1 MQQYIPFV
9 IVTIV
14 SFLLA
19 TFFILRGVKQKSVNF
34 IIIAVLCL
42 AISIGSIV
50 WMGVLAYRSFSNK
63 VKKEMNEH
71 LKPRTGREAYVALF
85 GEPVDSCLKVLNL
98 KDQIVPRLDCC
109 IWLEF
114 ETCPSELKR
123 VLAQKTY
130 ATKSITSFDQ
140 SKYAS
145 NQSQAPAWWKPD
157 VLGRNFTECLHEN
170 ETAPGAYQVLF
181 FAKDSSHAFYCD
193 LAD

>member
-63 VKKEMNEH
+63 VKK
-71 LKPRTGREAYVALF
+71 
-85 GEPVDSCLKVLNL
+85 
-98 KDQIVPRLDCC
+98 
-109 IWLEF
+109 
-114 ETCPSELKR
+114 
-123 VLAQKTY
+123 
-130 ATKSITSFDQ
+130 
-140 SKYAS
+140 
-145 NQSQAPAWWKPD
+145 
-157 VLGRNFTECLHEN
+157 
-170 ETAPGAYQVLF
+170 
-181 FAKDSSHAFYCD
+181 
-193 LAD
+193 